1 VIAVCVKEQRHP
13 LFSSALSI
21 SVVFIDSKQAR
32 VTNHFIV
39 ELCAKPKIVVTG
51 FGF

>member
-32 VTNHFIV
+32 VTNHFV